1 MLGWWLLIGFFCQ
14 YQHIKNGYIDF
25 AQSKYVPGEWWLG
38 LEALHRIT
46 SQRYYKL
53 RITLKDFDD
62 KTYVAV
68 YDKFK
73 VLIKTSQEFQMLQVT
88 IWL

>member
-1 MLGWWLLIGFFCQ
+1 MDFLAKIQLMKE
-14 YQHIKNGYIDF
+14 HEYIWTLP
-25 AQSKYVPGEWWLG
+25 KYVQGEWWLG

-53 RITLKDFDD
+53 HITLKDFDD

-68 YDKFK
+68 YDKFQ
-73 VLIKTSQEFQMLQVT
+73 VL
-88 IWL
+88 